1 MLYDIAFWAALIL
14 LGIGVVHRIDAWF
27 LRDVGLADRNV
38 TAGQRFG
45 AGLRGLLA
53 AVFSGRILK
62 VLKVLVV
69 DVLFQARIL
78 RDRKDPL
85 AYSMHLLIFFGF
97 MALLLFHALGSI
109 FGGWISSS
117 GYVSTLNPFMFMTD
131 LFGLM
136 LAAGLALAVVRRVA
150 RRAEVP
156 TGRADAAILAILI
169 LIAVSGFLLKSV
181 KITSDSVFASMVKQ
195 YAGDGLSADE
205 VTALKAY
212 WAADYGLVAAAPVPS
227 HDAAV
232 VAQGKVV
239 HEAVCQSCHAR
250 PASAFVSYP
259 LSRALAP
266 VAAGLDRA
274 GAVRGLW
281 WVHVLACFVG
291 LGYLAFGKMFH
302 VVSTP
307 ASLLVAEVAGRE
319 QTPAVAATRQAI
331 ELDGC
336 SHGGAC
342 HDTCPVKIRRMDR
355 IGTEAPY
362 EPMLA
367 YVDQKSAGDLGSR
380 PVAVQPGAH
389 SG

>member
-1 MLYDIAFWAALIL
+1 MVYDIAFWAALIL
-14 LGIGVVHRIDAWF
+14 LGIGVIHRIDAWF

-45 AGLRGLLA
+45 AGVRGLLA

-62 VLKVLVV
+62 LLKALVV
-69 DVLFQARIL
+69 DVLLQARIL
-78 RDRKDPL
+78 RDRRDPL
-85 AYSMHLLIFFGF
+85 AYSMHMLIFWGF
-97 MALLLFHALGSI
+97 VVLLVFHALGSV
-109 FGGWISSS
+109 FGGWISAQ
-117 GYVSTLNPFMFMTD
+117 GYVSTLSPFVWMTD

-136 LAAGLALAVVRRVA
+136 LAAGLAIAVA
-150 RRAEVP
+150 RRVVRKAEIP
-156 TGRADAAILAILI
+156 TGPADVAILTI
-169 LIAVSGFLLKSV
+169 LIAIAASGFLLKSV
-181 KITSDSVFASMVKQ
+181 KITSDSVFTSMLKQ
-195 YAGDGLSADE
+195 YAGDSLSADE

-212 WAADYGLVAAAPVPS
+212 WTAEYGLVPAAPVPS

-232 VAQGKVV
+232 VAQGRTV
-239 HEAVCQSCHAR
+239 HEAACQTCHVR
-250 PASAFVSYP
+250 PTAAFASYP

-266 VAAGLDRA
+266 VAAALDRG
-274 GAVRGLW
+274 GAVKGLW

-307 ASLLVAEVAGRE
+307 VSLVVAEVAGAA
-319 QTPAVAATRQAI
+319 QGPAVAATRQAL

-342 HDTCPVKIRRMDR
+342 HDTCPVKIRRLDR

-367 YVDQKSAGDLGSR
+367 YAGRKSAGDLGSR
-380 PVAVQPGAH
+380 PVAD
-389 SG
+389 

>member
-1 MLYDIAFWAALIL
+1 MVYDIAFWAALIL
-14 LGIGVVHRIDAWF
+14 LGIGVIHRIDAWF
-27 LRDVGLADRNV
+27 LRDIGLADRNV

-97 MALLLFHALGSI
+97 LALLLFHALGSI

-136 LAAGLALAVVRRVA
+136 LAAGLVIAAVRRVA
-150 RRAEVP
+150 KKAEIP
-156 TGRADAAILAILI
+156 TGRSDAAVLAILI
-169 LIAVSGFLLKSV
+169 FIAASGFLLKSV
-181 KITSDSVFASMVKQ
+181 KITSDTAFTSMLKQ

-205 VTALKAY
+205 QTALKAY
-212 WAADYGLVAAAPVPS
+212 WTAEHGLIPAGPVPS
-227 HDAAV
+227 HDAAI
-232 VAQGKVV
+232 VAQGKIV
-239 HEAVCQSCHAR
+239 HEAACQSCHTS
-250 PASAFVSYP
+250 PTSAFVSYP
-259 LSRALAP
+259 LSRALSP

-274 GAVRGLW
+274 GAVKGLW
-281 WVHVLACFVG
+281 WVHVLTCFIG

-307 ASLLVAEVAGRE
+307 VSLMVAEVAGTE
-319 QTPAVAATRQAI
+319 QAPAVAATRQAI

-342 HDTCPVKIRRMDR
+342 HDTCPVKIRRLDR

-367 YVDQKSAGDLGSR
+367 YVGEKSAGDLGSR
-380 PVAVQPGAH
+380 PVAG
-389 SG
+389 

>member
-1 MLYDIAFWAALIL
+1 MLYDIALWAALVL
-14 LGIGVVHRIDAWF
+14 LGIGVIHRIDAWF
-27 LRDVGLADRNV
+27 LRDVGLTDRNV
-38 TAGQRFG
+38 TAAERFG
-45 AGLRGLLA
+45 AGLRGALA

-85 AYSMHLLIFFGF
+85 AYSMHLLMFWGF
-97 MALLLFHALGSI
+97 MVLLLFHALGSI

-117 GYVSTLNPFMFMTD
+117 GYVSTLNPFMFMRD

-136 LAAGLALAVVRRVA
+136 LAAGLLLAAVRRVVRR
-150 RRAEVP
+150 AEIR
-156 TGRADAAILAILI
+156 TTRADAATLAILI
-169 LIAVSGFLLKSV
+169 LIAVSGFFLKSV
-181 KITSDSVFASMVKQ
+181 KITSDGVFTAMVQQ
-195 YAGDGLSADE
+195 YAGDGLSGDE
-205 VTALKAY
+205 VIALKTF
-212 WAADYGLVAAAPVPS
+212 WASDYGLVPAGPVPS

-232 VAQGKVV
+232 IAQGKVV

-250 PASAFVSYP
+250 PSSAFVSYP

-281 WVHVLACFVG
+281 WVHVLACFIG
-291 LGYLAFGKMFH
+291 LGYFAFGKMFH

-307 ASLLVAEVAGRE
+307 VSLFVAGVAGKE
-319 QTPAVAATRQAI
+319 QSPAVAATRQAI
-331 ELDGC
+331 EFDGC

-342 HDTCPVKIRRMDR
+342 HDSCPVKVRRLDR

-380 PVAVQPGAH
+380 PV

>member
-1 MLYDIAFWAALIL
+1 MVYDIAFWAALIL
-14 LGIGVVHRIDAWF
+14 LGIGVIHRIDAWF
-27 LRDVGLADRNV
+27 LRGVGLADRNV
-38 TAGQRFG
+38 TAGERFG
-45 AGLRGLLA
+45 AGLRGALA

-85 AYSMHLLIFFGF
+85 AYAMHLLIFFGF
-97 MALLLFHALGSI
+97 MALLLFHALGSV
-109 FGGWISSS
+109 FGGWISST

-136 LAAGLALAVVRRVA
+136 LATGLALAIVRRVVRR
-150 RRAEVP
+150 AEIP
-156 TGRADAAILAILI
+156 TGRADAAVLAL
-169 LIAVSGFLLKSV
+169 LVLVAASGFLLKSV
-181 KITSDSVFASMVKQ
+181 KITSDGAFTAMVRQ

-212 WAADYGLVAAAPVPS
+212 WASDYGLVPAGPVPS

-232 VAQGKVV
+232 VEQGRVV
-239 HEAVCQSCHAR
+239 HEAVCQSCHDR
-250 PASAFVSYP
+250 PASALVSYP

-274 GAVRGLW
+274 GAVKGLW
-281 WVHVLACFVG
+281 WLHVLACFAG

-307 ASLLVAEVAGRE
+307 VSLMVAEVAGAD

-342 HDTCPVKIRRMDR
+342 HDTCPVKIRRLDR
-355 IGTEAPY
+355 IGAEAPY
-362 EPMLA
+362 EPMLD
-367 YVDQKSAGDLGSR
+367 YVDAKSAGDLGSR
-380 PVAVQPGAH
+380 PVAR
-389 SG
+389 